1 MRFWLRPL
9 FMVVAFL
16 FVLTLVSGDSQD
28 EDYILLSPRS
38 VQGDGTY
45 ENSLQLL
52 IDGRFVDEQ
61 SAWDSEQCVFWQDQ
75 DTYFVIDLGAE
86 FLIVD
91 ILVQVDDN
99 DDYLIEYSLEGS
111 QFIPL
116 FVFYEGYG
124 DTGDGM
130 DTMSSNPG
138 DPNFASLPERKRVRA
153 RFLRLSASSGD
164 GSYALAEVQAYGY
177 PTESEEEPFSGALI
191 TPQGVTGFGNFTN
204 EAALLID
211 EYVPPEG
218 SEWDG
223 PGCVSWSE
231 LDTHFVIDLGQV
243 YEVTG
248 LTIQVSAQDSYRIDY
263 SSDDQEYFNL
273 LDVNST
279 AGEFGDGMDTVSNLT
294 SDTDY
299 SPDLDFFPVTARY
312 IRISATAGD
321 GTFAVSE
328 ISIFGNFID

>member
-1 MRFWLRPL
+1 MRFWIRPL
-9 FMVVAFL
+9 YIVAAVF

-28 EDYILLSPRS
+28 EDYILISPRS
-38 VQGDGTY
+38 VQGEGAY

-52 IDGRFVDEQ
+52 IDGRFVDDQ
-61 SAWDSEQCVFWQDQ
+61 SAWDSEQCIFWQDQ
-75 DTYFVIDLGAE
+75 DTTFVIDLGAE

-111 QFIPL
+111 QFTPL

-138 DPNFASLPERKRVRA
+138 DPNFASLPERKPVRA

-177 PTESEEEPFSGALI
+177 PSESEEESFSGTLI
-191 TPQGVTGFGNFTN
+191 APRGVTGFGNFTN

-211 EYVPPEG
+211 EQVLPEG
-218 SEWDG
+218 SEWDS
-223 PGCVSWSE
+223 PDCVSWRE
-231 LDTHFVIDLGQV
+231 LDTNFVIDLGRT

-248 LTIQVSAQDSYRIDY
+248 LTIQVSSQNNYRIDY
-263 SSDDQEYFNL
+263 STHDQDYFNL
-273 LDVNST
+273 VDVNAM
-279 AGEFGDGMDTVSNLT
+279 AGDFGRGMNTVSNLP
-294 SDTDY
+294 SDSDY
-299 SPDLDFFPVTARY
+299 GPGLDFFPVRARH
-312 IRISATAGD
+312 IRISAIEGD

-328 ISIFGNFID
+328 ILIFGNFVE

>member
-1 MRFWLRPL
+1 MRFWMRPL
-9 FMVVAFL
+9 YIVAAVL
-16 FVLTLVSGDSQD
+16 FVLTFVSGDSQD
-28 EDYILLSPRS
+28 EDYILISPRS
-38 VQGDGTY
+38 VQGEGIY

-61 SAWDSEQCVFWQDQ
+61 SAWNSEQCVYWQDE

-138 DPNFASLPERKRVRA
+138 DPNFASLPERKPVRA

-164 GSYALAEVQAYGY
+164 GS
-177 PTESEEEPFSGALI
+177 T
-191 TPQGVTGFGNFTN
+191 
-204 EAALLID
+204 
-211 EYVPPEG
+211 
-218 SEWDG
+218 
-223 PGCVSWSE
+223 
-231 LDTHFVIDLGQV
+231 DTW
-243 YEVTG
+243 
-248 LTIQVSAQDSYRIDY
+248 
-263 SSDDQEYFNL
+263 
-273 LDVNST
+273 
-279 AGEFGDGMDTVSNLT
+279 
-294 SDTDY
+294 
-299 SPDLDFFPVTARY
+299 P
-312 IRISATAGD
+312 
-321 GTFAVSE
+321 
-328 ISIFGNFID
+328 